1 MSAGSRVRSWW
12 KALRDRHRAES
23 DVESELRFHIESY
36 AADLVRSGVEREEAL
51 RRAKAELGS
60 VAAQKDEW
68 RASIGLRVWDD
79 LRADVRYAFRQLR
92 SAPAFTA
99 TVLLVLALGIGANA
113 AMFSV
118 IDATLLRWLPY
129 SRPSEILSLT
139 AVDAKGTPSF
149 AAYADFEEWQ
159 RQSHTL
165 SSVACYM
172 PNSAY
177 VKAAGDD
184 QMVSAPAV
192 SSDFFTVLGTTP
204 AMGRGFIA
212 DEQLPGKGKVVV
224 LSDRAWQTMLRA
236 DPDIVGKKV
245 TINDIPYTVVGV
257 MPPRFAF
264 PIEDPT
270 TQIWLPL
277 ETTPNYHQR
286 NFNTPP
292 CESIGRMQKG
302 ATLAAV
308 RAELSAIQQRLAP
321 LYGKEAASDL
331 APSRVE
337 VTRYRD
343 TLVKNARPALRAL
356 LLAVGIIWL
365 IACANVAN
373 LMLAR
378 SMSRQREIA
387 VRGALGASRWRLL
400 RQLITESLMLSFAG
414 SLAGLALAQLSLKIF
429 EKALSSQLHLPEH
442 LAPSATVLAALLVLS
457 VLSAVVSGLL
467 PAWLAARTP
476 LEHSMRQGQQQS
488 GGSRRRHQ
496 LQQAMVVA
504 EIGLSLVLLIA
515 CGLLLRTV
523 FALRRVPLGF
533 RTDHVLMIQP
543 KVPRYKY
550 RGMDLNRA
558 VYQPLLERVKQMNG
572 VRSASLTTVVPLS
585 KGFDSMITFYVGH
598 GDKAAAP
605 TRIDAKLRAAGPE
618 LQDVLAFRMYQG
630 RFFNQQ
636 DTADS
641 QPVAVVNRAFARL
654 YAPGGDVVE
663 KTSIRLGR
671 QREAKIV
678 GVMDDF
684 HQAAID
690 EPSVPEIDFCAPQ
703 LKETDGFYQPTMQ
716 VHVELAVRTEKD
728 PAKFIP
734 DLRSVMTSVSPDLKG
749 SVFATMDQVVEDA
762 MGSQLLAAHL
772 LEIFAGSA
780 LLVALAGLYGL
791 LSYLVVQRR
800 QELGV
805 RLALGAPRGSIIQ
818 LVLKQAGWML
828 LGGAA
833 IGALL
838 AYFSSR
844 TLAGFLYGVKPSD
857 LWTMLVVSTV
867 LLVSGMIAAYLPA
880 RRAAHVDPLEA
891 LREE

>member
-1 MSAGSRVRSWW
+1 
-12 KALRDRHRAES
+12 
-23 DVESELRFHIESY
+23 
-36 AADLVRSGVEREEAL
+36 
-51 RRAKAELGS
+51 
-60 VAAQKDEW
+60 
-68 RASIGLRVWDD
+68 
-79 LRADVRYAFRQLR
+79 
-92 SAPAFTA
+92 
-99 TVLLVLALGIGANA
+99 VLALGIGANA

-129 SRPSEILSLT
+129 SRPSEILT
-139 AVDAKGTPSF
+139 FTTVDAKGTPSF
-149 AAYADFEEWQ
+149 ATYADFEEWQ
-159 RQSHTL
+159 RQSRTL
-165 SSVACYM
+165 SSVACYL

-177 VKAAGDD
+177 VKASGDD

-192 SSDFFTVLGTTP
+192 TANFFTVLGTAP
-204 AMGRGFIA
+204 ALGRGFIA
-212 DEQLPGKGKVVV
+212 DEQIPGKGKVVV
-224 LSDRAWQTMLRA
+224 LSDRAWQTLLRA
-236 DPDIVGKKV
+236 DPDIVGKQV
-245 TINDIPYTVVGV
+245 TVNNVPYTVVGV

-264 PIEDPT
+264 PIDDPT

-286 NFNTPP
+286 NFSTPP

-302 ATLAAV
+302 ANLAAV
-308 RAELSAIQQRLAP
+308 QAELTAIQLRLAP
-321 LYGKEAASDL
+321 LYGNEKLSDL
-331 APSRVE
+331 APSGVE
-337 VTRYRD
+337 ATRYRD

-356 LLAVGIIWL
+356 LLAVAIMWL

-378 SMSRQREIA
+378 GMARQREIA

-400 RQLITESLMLSFAG
+400 RQLITESLLLSFAG
-414 SLAGLALAQLSLKIF
+414 GLAGLALAQLLLKVF
-429 EKALSSQLHLPEH
+429 DKALNSQLHLPEH
-442 LAPSATVLAALLVLS
+442 LAPSSTVLAALLILS
-457 VLSAVVSGLL
+457 VLSAMVSGLL
-467 PAWLAARTP
+467 PAWLAARAP
-476 LEHSMRQGQQQS
+476 LEHTMRQGQQQS
-488 GGSRRRHQ
+488 GGSRKRHQ

-533 RTDHVLMIQP
+533 RTDHVLMVQP

-558 VYQPLLERVKQMNG
+558 VYQPLLERVRQMNG

-585 KGFDSMITFYVGH
+585 KGFDSMVTFFVSQGEKS
-598 GDKAAAP
+598 GPP

-618 LQDVLAFRMYQG
+618 LQEVLGFRMYQG
-630 RFFNQQ
+630 RFFNGQ
-636 DTADS
+636 DTAES

-654 YAPGGDVVE
+654 YVPGGDVVE
-663 KTSIRLGR
+663 KSSVRLSKNR
-671 QREAKIV
+671 QAKIV

-684 HQAAID
+684 HQAAIN
-690 EPSVPEIDFCAPQ
+690 ESPVPEIDFCAPQ

-716 VHVELAVRTEKD
+716 VHVELAVRTVED

-734 DLRSVMTSVSPDLKG
+734 DLRSVMTEVSPDLKG
-749 SVFATMDQVVEDA
+749 SVFTTMDQVVEDS

-772 LEIFAGSA
+772 LELFAGSA

-791 LSYLVVQRR
+791 LSYLVAQRR

-805 RLALGAPRGSIIQ
+805 RMALGAQRGSIIQ
-818 LVLKQAGWML
+818 LVLRQAGFML

-833 IGALL
+833 IGSVL
-838 AYFSSR
+838 AYLSSR
-844 TLAGFLYGVKPSD
+844 MLAGFLFGVKPSD
-857 LWTMLVVSTV
+857 LWTMMVVSLV
-867 LLVSGMIAAYLPA
+867 LLISGFIAAYLPA

-891 LREE
+891 LRGE